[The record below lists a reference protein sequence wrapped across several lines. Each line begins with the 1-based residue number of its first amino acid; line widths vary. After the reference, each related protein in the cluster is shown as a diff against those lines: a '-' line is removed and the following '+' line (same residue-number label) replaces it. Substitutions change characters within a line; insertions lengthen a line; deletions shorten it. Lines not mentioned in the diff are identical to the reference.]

1 MSPLVLKLQQE
12 DEASLNF
19 SNLNQDELSKTWRV
33 CTKVKDSLENG
44 SRLENLSWRLW
55 FRQNVTVAKEVKA
68 KQYERDR
75 IRYKKEISHA
85 VDNTMRQIQQYQHGI
100 TSLDCDLPAG
110 PTENFTLNQ
119 FTSDQANDQMVQLTD
134 IFCPLN
140 DDHLNDT
147 MLTNTTFPG
156 LTSATSYQ
164 LERPQFLSDQV
175 SYSSCSSL
183 PAYSSYPTNN
193 FQHGNHLVQNN
204 MNPLVSFPT
213 QQQQQNTANITQNPL
228 LVSDVTYTEPSSVAL
243 TAAALSSLPNL
254 TLYNKILASLPK
266 ETLASAERLL
276 SHSLNRAQLQPQAQL
291 QQHQQPTSSSSS
303 SSTSTNN
310 NNTLA
315 TKDLDFISKQ
325 RMPTHYYGT
334 FKVSSATQ
342 SSLKR
347 NNSPKAASTN
357 HATATHPAI
366 DEENNQMP
374 VCSNCGASSTP
385 LWRRS
390 ANAQILCNA
399 CGLYLRLHNAHRPK
413 QMKISSISPNTNNM
427 TEDSIDEDNRPS
439 GTVCSNCGTN
449 KTPLWRRN
457 AEGSPLCNA
466 CGLYYKLHNEK
477 RPLSMKT
484 DVIKKRQRTETLIA
498 NDKEQSEVGHFD
510 KRPRYYDQQALLS
523 SKTGHKHTDSAL
535 PGTGI
540 LMMSSNNTK

>member
-1 MSPLVLKLQQE
+1 M
-12 DEASLNF
+12 
-19 SNLNQDELSKTWRV
+19 
-33 CTKVKDSLENG
+33 
-44 SRLENLSWRLW
+44 
-55 FRQNVTVAKEVKA
+55 
-68 KQYERDR
+68 
-75 IRYKKEISHA
+75 
-85 VDNTMRQIQQYQHGI
+85 
-100 TSLDCDLPAG
+100 
-110 PTENFTLNQ
+110 
-119 FTSDQANDQMVQLTD
+119 
-134 IFCPLN
+134 
-140 DDHLNDT
+140 
-147 MLTNTTFPG
+147 
-156 LTSATSYQ
+156 
-164 LERPQFLSDQV
+164 
-175 SYSSCSSL
+175 
-183 PAYSSYPTNN
+183 
-193 FQHGNHLVQNN
+193 
-204 MNPLVSFPT
+204 
-213 QQQQQNTANITQNPL
+213 
-228 LVSDVTYTEPSSVAL
+228 TYTEPSSVAL

-276 SHSLNRAQLQPQAQL
+276 EQSLNRAQLQPQAQL

-315 TKDLDFISKQ
+315 TKDRDFISKQ

-466 CGLYYKLHNEK
+466 CGL
-477 RPLSMKT
+477 
-484 DVIKKRQRTETLIA
+484 
-498 NDKEQSEVGHFD
+498 
-510 KRPRYYDQQALLS
+510 
-523 SKTGHKHTDSAL
+523 
-535 PGTGI
+535 
-540 LMMSSNNTK
+540 